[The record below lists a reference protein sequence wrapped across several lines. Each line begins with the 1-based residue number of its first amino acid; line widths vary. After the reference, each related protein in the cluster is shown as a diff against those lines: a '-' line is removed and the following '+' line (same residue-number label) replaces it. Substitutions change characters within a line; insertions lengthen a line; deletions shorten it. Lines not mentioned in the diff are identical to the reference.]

1 MCVSKLVPVPKS
13 TQPAAMADQDMYRG
27 ISVSALFSRLS
38 DRLLNKRL
46 EGVVS
51 RLGMR
56 SPTQCGFRPGHGA
69 LDAIFTLQHLITAT
83 HHNKHCLFVVFV
95 D

>member
-1 MCVSKLVPVPKS
+1 
-13 TQPAAMADQDMYRG
+13 MYRG

-69 LDAIFTLQHLITAT
+69 LDAIFTLQHLITAA
-83 HHNKHCLFVVFV
+83 HHNKHRLFVVFV